1 MIHYEVKKRE
11 MKIGKHKG
19 KTMFYAA
26 PKEPVRLTTAMV
38 EEQIVEKTSLARGD
52 VRNAIT
58 SLAEVIRSALLLGGV
73 VDLAD
78 LGTFK
83 VEANGRMVATE
94 AEVNASTIKTPRIR
108 FYPKHEMRERAKNV
122 GLSVD
127 RPGKPSS
134 VKSVE
139 GREGDGSSPVGGED
153 GRPRTGI

>member
-1 MIHYEVKKRE
+1 MIHYEVKSRK
-11 MKIGKHKG
+11 MKIGKHKD
-19 KTMFYAA
+19 KTMYYAA
-26 PKEPVRLTTAMV
+26 PKEPIRLTTAMV

-58 SLAEVIRSALLLGGV
+58 SLAEIIKSTLLLGGV

-94 AEVNASTIKTPRIR
+94 AEVNATTIKTPHIR
-108 FYPKHEMRERAKNV
+108 FYPKHDMRERAKSV

-127 RPGKPSS
+127 RPDKPSS
-134 VKSVE
+134 IKPSPL
-139 GREGDGSSPVGGED
+139 EGDTDKED
-153 GRPRTGI
+153 RGDGHAGI